1 MTFVEA
7 AAEVLRLAGKPLH
20 YKEITDVAVEKG
32 LLSHVGKSPEVTMG
46 ARLAALLKKDDPETT
61 LIRVRPGV
69 FGLKNYDLPT
79 AAPAEAE
86 TATGAGADDD
96 DDDHAVNALELEAV
110 VRASDAAATRETDR
124 TSSAADA
131 TTTDD
136 DEDEDDDD
144 ADDKPI
150 LAPDDALRADLAA
163 GAAEVF
169 DDEDDD
175 DQPILGGAPPGEG
188 ADAGRRRRRRRRRG
202 RGGRDGEATT
212 GPGTPAQAAPAALE
226 GFGPG
231 RLEGGESESRETPS
245 LPPRPMVRE
254 RHQIMG
260 GNAPA
265 GLDLAGGDGEELS
278 GRDLA
283 DATAIVLAASDRAG
297 GPVTA
302 RQVAETL
309 ARRGRLSGDP
319 LMSTVQ
325 VQAAA
330 RADNARR
337 LARGERPRF
346 RLGLGG
352 RLGLVEWSLPGDVL
366 RLEQDLA
373 ASLERYREAMRRAIQ
388 RRVSELPGTS
398 FVELALLALER
409 SGMTDLRA
417 VKRTGASGGE
427 LHFAGVHQSGGDAV
441 RCAVVIRKDGREIG
455 RERVIDLRGS
465 LHHYGDAVAGW
476 LLTSGQVLSGAR
488 DEASATGAR
497 PVALYDGASLARLLE
512 DTDVAVQRANLT
524 VAYPDFELFEAL
536 RGV

>member
-20 YKEITDVAVEKG
+20 YKEITDIAVEKG

-46 ARLAALLKKDDPETT
+46 ARLAALLKKDDPDTA

-69 FGLKNYDLPT
+69 FGLKNYDIKPVVS
-79 AAPAEAE
+79 AEVVSE
-86 TATGAGADDD
+86 PADDD
-96 DDDHAVNALELEAV
+96 DDDGNAVNALELEAAV
-110 VRASDAAATRETDR
+110 RSVDAPREEEVRAASDE
-124 TSSAADA
+124 
-131 TTTDD
+131 D
-136 DEDEDDDD
+136 DEDEDD
-144 ADDKPI
+144 DDKPI

-175 DQPILGGAPPGEG
+175 DQPILGGGAAGGAEG
-188 ADAGRRRRRRRRRG
+188 ADGGRRRRRRRRRG
-202 RGGRDGEATT
+202 RGGKDGEGA
-212 GPGTPAQAAPAALE
+212 TPAPAGAAPAAPLE

-231 RLEGGESESRETPS
+231 RSEGSEGSESGEKPS
-245 LPPRPMVRE
+245 MSPRPMVRE

-260 GNAPA
+260 GGAPTGIDIPA
-265 GLDLAGGDGEELS
+265 GDGEDLAGRE
-278 GRDLA
+278 LA
-283 DATAIVLAASDRAG
+283 DATAIVLAGTDRSG
-297 GPVTA
+297 GPTTA
-302 RQVAETL
+302 RHVADAL

-319 LMSTVQ
+319 MMGTIQ

-352 RLGLVEWSLPGDVL
+352 RLGLVEWSLPGDVI

-373 ASLERYREAMRRAIQ
+373 AAVDRYREAMRRAIQ
-388 RRVSELPGTS
+388 RRVSELPGPA

-409 SGMTDLRA
+409 NGMTDIRA
-417 VKRTGASGGE
+417 VKRTGTNGGE
-427 LHFAGVHQSGGDAV
+427 LHFSGVHQAGGDSV
-441 RCAVVIRKDGREIG
+441 RCAIVIRKDGREIG

-465 LHHYGDAVAGW
+465 LHHYGDAVSGW

-488 DEASATGAR
+488 EEASATGAS
-497 PVALYDGASLARLLE
+497 PVALYDGASLAKLLE
-512 DTDVAVQRANLT
+512 ETDVAVQRATLSI
-524 VAYPDFELFEAL
+524 AYPDFELFETL
-536 RGV
+536 KGV

>member
-20 YKEITDVAVEKG
+20 YKEITDIAVEKG

-46 ARLAALLKKDDPETT
+46 ARLAALLKKDDPDTA

-69 FGLKNYDLPT
+69 FGLKNYDIKPIVS
-79 AAPAEAE
+79 AEAASE
-86 TATGAGADDD
+86 PAADEDEDD
-96 DDDHAVNALELEAV
+96 GNAVNALELEAA
-110 VRASDAAATRETDR
+110 VRSVDAPREEEARAAA
-124 TSSAADA
+124 
-131 TTTDD
+131 D
-136 DEDEDDDD
+136 DEDDEDD
-144 ADDKPI
+144 DDKPI

-175 DQPILGGAPPGEG
+175 DQPILGGGAAGGAEG
-188 ADAGRRRRRRRRRG
+188 ADGGRRRRRRRRRG
-202 RGGRDGEATT
+202 RGGKDGEGAT
-212 GPGTPAQAAPAALE
+212 AAPAAPAAAPLE

-231 RLEGGESESRETPS
+231 RAEGAEGAEVSEKPS
-245 LPPRPMVRE
+245 ISPRPMVRE

-260 GNAPA
+260 GGAPTGIDIPA
-265 GLDLAGGDGEELS
+265 GDGEDLAGRE
-278 GRDLA
+278 LA
-283 DATAIVLAASDRAG
+283 DAAAIVLAGTDRSG
-297 GPVTA
+297 GPTTA
-302 RQVAETL
+302 RHVADAL

-319 LMSTVQ
+319 MMGTIQ

-352 RLGLVEWSLPGDVL
+352 RLGLVEWSLPGDVV

-373 ASLERYREAMRRAIQ
+373 AAVDRYREAMRRAIQ
-388 RRVSELPGTS
+388 RRVSELPGPA

-409 SGMTDLRA
+409 SGMTDIRA
-417 VKRTGASGGE
+417 VKRTGTNGGE
-427 LHFAGVHQSGGDAV
+427 LHFSGVHQSGGNAV
-441 RCAVVIRKDGREIG
+441 RCAIVIRKDGREIG

-488 DEASATGAR
+488 EEASATGAS
-497 PVALYDGASLARLLE
+497 PVALYDGASLAKLLE
-512 DTDVAVQRANLT
+512 ETDVAVQRATLSI
-524 VAYPDFELFEAL
+524 AYPDFELFETL
-536 RGV
+536 KGV

>member
-20 YKEITDVAVEKG
+20 YKEITDIAVEKG

-46 ARLAALLKKDDPETT
+46 ARLAALLKKDDPETS

-69 FGLKNYDLPT
+69 FGLKNYDVKPV
-79 AAPAEAE
+79 AAAE
-86 TATGAGADDD
+86 TATSPAGGDDED
-96 DDDHAVNALELEAV
+96 DGNAVNALELEAA
-110 VRASDAAATRETDR
+110 VRSVDAPRDEDTRVAPSD
-124 TSSAADA
+124 
-131 TTTDD
+131 DD
-136 DEDEDDDD
+136 DEDD
-144 ADDKPI
+144 DDKPI

-175 DQPILGGAPPGEG
+175 DQPILGGGAAGGAEG
-188 ADAGRRRRRRRRRG
+188 ADGGRRRRRRRRRG
-202 RGGRDGEATT
+202 RGGKDGEGVAA
-212 GPGTPAQAAPAALE
+212 TPAGSPPAAAPLE

-231 RLEGGESESRETPS
+231 RLEGSEGTDGGEKPS
-245 LPPRPMVRE
+245 ISPRPMVRE

-260 GNAPA
+260 GGAPTGIDIPA
-265 GLDLAGGDGEELS
+265 GDGEDLAGRE
-278 GRDLA
+278 LA
-283 DATAIVLAASDRAG
+283 DATAIVLAGTDRSG
-297 GPVTA
+297 GPTTA
-302 RQVAETL
+302 RHVADAL

-319 LMSTVQ
+319 MMGTVQ

-352 RLGLVEWSLPGDVL
+352 RLGLVEWSLPGDIV

-373 ASLERYREAMRRAIQ
+373 AAVDRYRESMRRAIQ
-388 RRVSELPGTS
+388 RRVSELPGPA

-417 VKRTGASGGE
+417 VKRTGTNGGE

-465 LHHYGDAVAGW
+465 LHHYGDAVSGW

-488 DEASATGAR
+488 EEASATGAT
-497 PVALYDGASLARLLE
+497 PVALYDGASLAKLLE
-512 DTDVAVQRANLT
+512 ETDVAVQRANIS
-524 VAYPDFELFEAL
+524 VAYPDFELFETL
-536 RGV
+536 KGV